1 MFSIMF
7 MCINDNYS
15 FLQVSVKM
23 VRSNWKKMELL
34 YYIGKENGL
43 PFAGIILRMTT
54 MGQQHFVISLDI
66 DQVLRSG

>member
-1 MFSIMF
+1 MTF

-43 PFAGIILRMTT
+43 PFAGIILGMTA
-54 MGQQHFVISLDI
+54 MGQQHFVIS
-66 DQVLRSG
+66 